1 MVTKPNLRADECNEM
16 MMMTGQGNNNAWF
29 EYFLNS
35 SNHLPG
41 APAAEAI
48 DYHYYAQP
56 SSRCAA
62 PPLSSPPLPSP
73 LLSYYEP
80 YLPDLPDLPDLPT
93 CLSVL
98 RLDDGL
104 CVLGLT
110 GSIVSL
116 CLVSFFLSCSLAWL
130 VATRTDVSTY
140 AAMFDLVEPF
150 LQYVKEVPT

>member
-1 MVTKPNLRADECNEM
+1 MVTKTESARADECNEM
-16 MMMTGQGNNNAWF
+16 VVMTGQGNNNAWF

-62 PPLSSPPLPSP
+62 PLPLLPSPPLPSP
-73 LLSYYEP
+73 LLLRAVPAVPAY
-80 YLPDLPDLPDLPT
+80 LPT

-98 RLDDGL
+98 RLDDDI
-104 CVLGLT
+104 CVLGA
-110 GSIVSL
+110 S
-116 CLVSFFLSCSLAWL
+116 
-130 VATRTDVSTY
+130 
-140 AAMFDLVEPF
+140 
-150 LQYVKEVPT
+150 